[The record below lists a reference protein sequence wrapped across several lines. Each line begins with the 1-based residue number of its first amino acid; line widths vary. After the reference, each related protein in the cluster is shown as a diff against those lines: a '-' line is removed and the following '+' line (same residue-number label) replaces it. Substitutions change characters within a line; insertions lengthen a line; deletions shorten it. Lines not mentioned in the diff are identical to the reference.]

1 MEGKMRRVIH
11 IGEAVADELQ
21 RRAGSH
27 FWDEDRMTVEVV
39 ETQDGELFL
48 AGYVKKSKAQ
58 DPESPWPRVTQ
69 FNIDIRGGDAVL
81 SLALSVRDA
90 VKALNLAMDRRV
102 VRVCDFGATCVQC
115 GQAHKQWVES
125 EAVGPHCPFC
135 GWVVGTKPAGH
146 LEVGDRF
153 WYPDDRVVI
162 HPRTL
167 VQVMAAHNQ
176 KSTRTLDASLWAR
189 RDELPD
195 EPLELQDVPRALPNY
210 SHILCVVTALPERW
224 DPAPYPERKS
234 KASHDS

>member
-1 MEGKMRRVIH
+1 MKRVIH
-11 IGEAVADELQ
+11 IGETVADELQ
-21 RRAGSH
+21 RRAGSG
-27 FWDEDRMTVEVV
+27 FWDEGHMVVEVV
-39 ETQDGELFL
+39 KTQNGELFL
-48 AGYVKKSKAQ
+48 AGYVQKSKAQ
-58 DPESPWPRVTQ
+58 ESESPWPRVTQ

-81 SLALSVRDA
+81 SLGLSVQDA
-90 VKALNLAMDRRV
+90 VKALNIAMGRKV

-176 KSTRTLDASLWAR
+176 ESTRTLDASLWAR
-189 RDELPD
+189 LDELPD
-195 EPLELQDVPRALPNY
+195 KPLELRDVPGVLSNY
-210 SHILCVVTALPERW
+210 SHILCVVMALPERW
-224 DPAPYPERKS
+224 DPAPYPEREPV
-234 KASHDS
+234 ASQDS

>member
-1 MEGKMRRVIH
+1 MRRVIH

-21 RRAGSH
+21 RRAGSR
-27 FWDEDRMTVEVV
+27 FWDEDQMMVEVV
-39 ETQDGELFL
+39 KAQDGELFL
-48 AGYVKKSKAQ
+48 AGYVKKPEEQ

-69 FNIDIRGGDAVL
+69 FNIGIRGGDAVL
-81 SLALSVRDA
+81 SLSLSVGDA
-90 VKALNLAMDRRV
+90 VRALNFAMDREV
-102 VRVCDFGATCVQC
+102 AKVCGFGATCVQC

-125 EAVGPHCPFC
+125 EAVGPHCPFY
-135 GWVVGTKPAGH
+135 GWVVGTRPAGH

-167 VQVMAAHNQ
+167 VQVVAAHNQ
-176 KSTRTLDASLWAR
+176 KSTHTLGASLWAR

-195 EPLELQDVPRALPNY
+195 EPLELQDVPRVLPNY

-224 DPAPYPERKS
+224 DPAPYSERES
-234 KASHDS
+234 DASHDS

>member
-1 MEGKMRRVIH
+1 MRRVIH

-21 RRAGSH
+21 QRAGSR
-27 FWDEDRMTVEVV
+27 FWDKDQMVV
-39 ETQDGELFL
+39 DVVKTRDGKLFL
-48 AGYVKKSKAQ
+48 AGYVQNSKAQ
-58 DPESPWPRVTQ
+58 ESESTWPRVTQ
-69 FNIDIRGGDAVL
+69 FNIEIRGGDAVL

-90 VKALNLAMDRRV
+90 VNALNLAMDRKV
-102 VRVCDFGATCVQC
+102 VRVCEFGATCVQC

-146 LEVGDRF
+146 VEVGGRF

-176 KSTRTLDASLWAR
+176 KSTRTLDASLWAG

-195 EPLELQDVPRALPNY
+195 EPLELQDALRALSNY

-224 DPAPYPERKS
+224 DPAPYLERKS
-234 KASHDS
+234 DAGHDS